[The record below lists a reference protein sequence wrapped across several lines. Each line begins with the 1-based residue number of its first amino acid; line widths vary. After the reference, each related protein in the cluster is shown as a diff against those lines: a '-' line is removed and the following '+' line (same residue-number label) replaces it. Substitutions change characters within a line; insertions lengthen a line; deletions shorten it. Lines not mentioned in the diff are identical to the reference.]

1 MIHKQFSFLQAV
13 FIYCLSNVDFFSI
26 HFPRQS
32 IVLSGAFF
40 SLSIFNSSICLFL
53 FCLLVFFSF
62 NLCRKNVAHLD
73 CQSINIGFLDGCH
86 QLIIDDFYM
95 LCAYLCIQN
104 SKMFVASNGDGIH
117 DCNIN
122 GFELEYHLFNW
133 HFRQFG
139 WGYNVQISWP
149 IWKAQLQRQSS
160 DEPSIYFNINQWIR
174 ERARAFIFTDW

>member
-40 SLSIFNSSICLFL
+40 SLNLQFVCFYSACWLF
-53 FCLLVFFSF
+53 FFSF

-149 IWKAQLQRQSS
+149 IWKAQLQRQSF